1 MWWKYILWYVFVVLT
16 NVEAI
21 SYTVTLSSSHGVD
34 NETCCQNSNLP
45 CNKLELALK
54 CVHQQVPGTTYL
66 TMLISE
72 GHYVLTIQSLSTFV
86 NWPLGI
92 TIKGTVPLNNE
103 SQVIIT
109 CEAGAGLTFI
119 RTNNVSLQNIQLSRC
134 GKIQNST
141 SREFTGIDK
150 FLNISVAV
158 YFLLCKDVTIISTT
172 VSESDGTGVV
182 MYNTVGSV
190 TILNSH
196 FRNNS
201 MLDDTQQGGGGL
213 YIEFGY
219 CLPGDSSCIE
229 NGPNVPP
236 AYTSGARYYIAECYF
251 EYNVANVAKSGD
263 DSTFILPQK
272 SNHLA
277 FGRGGGLSVFFKG
290 VTSNC
295 SVIVNDSSFYYNR
308 ALWGGGIFIEYL
320 DNSSSNQFYV
330 YNTVL
335 DSNYL
340 FHQHA
345 LKRGTGGGGSRVG
358 FLYFNDTHAY
368 SNSVL
373 FENCSF
379 INNSAYFGGGL
390 SFFTAREPETST
402 PSNSLVFTGCQW
414 ISNVARAGSAVD
426 LSVWHP
432 STHGALT
439 QVYFETCKF
448 ENNSGKYTSMSG
460 KLLGIGAMYLD
471 SIPVTISGNTT
482 FYNNTHS
489 ALAAVNTG
497 IYFDTSSSTS
507 FVCNSGHS
515 GGAISLMG
523 FAFIKVHK
531 FSSLIFINNSASL
544 YGGAIFGQ
552 SIGQHDLIS
561 SHNCFIRYYDIVT
574 VPENWICEFY
584 FEGNVAN
591 GRPNSIYA
599 TSLLPCLW
607 GTVYGSVEA
616 NASKVFCWNSTV
628 WRYSSGS
635 CKSEVQISPAKF
647 KSTNPAKLIVYPGM
661 DYTLPV
667 VVLDDRLEDV
677 TNTTVFS
684 ATSQS
689 SDLQIDGS
697 SEYISNRKIRL
708 HGIPNKTGSL
718 ALNTIEPRIAQT
730 EILVDILQCP
740 LGMIEEK
747 DNNSNLVVC
756 KCGGNF
762 GGLVHCNSY
771 TFNTSIQ
778 SGYWIGSY
786 TPKGSNHSTTVVG
799 ACPYCSK
806 PLDLYTYNSNSSYQD
821 RDLCDSIDRQG
832 RLCGKCK
839 SGYCPSNNV
848 FGFTCANCST
858 IPPIPSWILFV
869 LRDLGLIVLC
879 FIIFFLFDIRF
890 VSARAN
896 ALVFFAQV
904 VPVAF
909 TIDAAGSLQVFKN
922 SKTQDVLSVLYTV
935 PLNLFNL
942 DFQWFSIC
950 LGREMSSLTY
960 ISLGYV
966 SAIFPLL
973 LIAIVLGVST
983 LWDFNVKFCLEP
995 LWQCVKYFQQE
1006 IKTQTILVHI
1016 FATFLQLSYTKFTLV
1031 SFNLL
1036 NRVPLHD
1043 DAGNLIGPLVVY
1055 YDGTLYYLQGDH
1067 VAYSVIAGVVMVIFV
1082 ILPPIILFDPINNF
1096 KLKKVLYLMKECMQ
1110 KLIDRIKRTP
1120 NREERTANRDP
1131 RRANREERTAN
1142 RDPRRANREE
1152 QTANQD
1158 PRRANRVEQTAN
1170 RPERIVNGEER
1181 TALLQEEE
1189 GGNIQ
1194 HQAADQKKCIQ
1205 LNCFTALFNAFTG
1218 EFKDGKNDDGTTNE
1232 AESDMRWF
1240 SGLYFVLRVAVFAVY
1255 AVGSNWFIQNV
1266 IQQFICV
1273 FAIVMFAILR
1283 PYKKDFYNNVDAFM
1297 FSVLVVLNTFTMC
1310 NIFLNETK
1318 GAPSQLV
1325 FIFQLLVIFVY
1336 IGFSTVFIMGRWI
1349 RKRKKGNANPQ
1360 RNEEADL
1367 RNNGNRNAYGAAS
1380 DEDRSIAMT
1389 I

>member
-1 MWWKYILWYVFVVLT
+1 MWWKYILCIGTVYTILFLT

-21 SYTVTLSSSHGVD
+21 SYTVTVSSSHGV
-34 NETCCQNSNLP
+34 NNTTCCQNSNLP
-45 CNKLELALK
+45 CVSLELALS
-54 CVHQQVPGTTYL
+54 CVNKQVPSTTFL
-66 TMLISE
+66 TMLIY
-72 GHYVLTIQSLSTFV
+72 GGDYVLTNQSLSTFV
-86 NWPLGI
+86 DWQLGI
-92 TIKGTVPLNNE
+92 AIKDAEPLNNE
-103 SQVIIT
+103 SRVVIT

-119 RTNNVSLQNIQLSRC
+119 RANNVSLQNIQLSRC

-141 SREFTGIDK
+141 SIDFTAVDK
-150 FLNISVAV
+150 FLNVSVAM
-158 YFLLCKDVTIISTT
+158 YFLLCKDVSIISTT
-172 VSESDGTGVV
+172 VSESNGTGVI

-201 MLDDTQQGGGGL
+201 MLNISQQGGGGL

-219 CLPGDSSCIE
+219 CFPGNSSCFE
-229 NGPNVPP
+229 NGPNVPL
-236 AYTSGARYYIAECYF
+236 AYTSGARYYIAQCSF
-251 EYNVANVAKSGD
+251 EYNVANVDKSAD
-263 DSTFILPQK
+263 ESTFILSQK
-272 SNHLA
+272 SKHLA

-290 VTSNC
+290 LTRNSTVT
-295 SVIVNDSSFYYNR
+295 VNESSFYYNH
-308 ALWGGGIFIEYL
+308 ALWGGGIFIECL
-320 DNSSSNQFYV
+320 DNSSSNQFHV
-330 YNTVL
+330 HNTIL

-340 FHQHA
+340 FHQHT

-358 FLYFNDTHAY
+358 FLYFNDTHAFN
-368 SNSVL
+368 NSVL

-379 INNSAYFGGGL
+379 VKNSAYFGGGL
-390 SFFTAREPETST
+390 SFYTARELETSS
-402 PSNSLVFTGCQW
+402 PSNSLVFTRCQW

-448 ENNSGKYTSMSG
+448 ENNLGNYTSMSG

-471 SIPVTISGNTT
+471 SIPITISGDTT
-482 FYNNTHS
+482 FHNNTHS

-497 IYFDTSSSTS
+497 IYFDTNSSTS
-507 FVCNSGHS
+507 FVGNSGHS

-531 FSSLIFINNSASL
+531 FSSLLFINNSASIH
-544 YGGAIFGQ
+544 GGAIFGQ

-561 SHNCFIRYYDIVT
+561 SHNCFIRYYDIIVL
-574 VPENWICEFY
+574 PEHWECEFY

-591 GRPNSIYA
+591 GKPNSIYA

-616 NASKVFCWNSTV
+616 NVSKVFCWNSTV
-628 WRYSSGS
+628 WNYSSGS
-635 CKSEVQISPAKF
+635 CAREIQISPAKF
-647 KSTNPAKLIVYPGM
+647 NDTKPAKLFVYPGM
-661 DYTLPV
+661 DYRLPV
-667 VVLDDRLEDV
+667 VVLDDRFEDV
-677 TNTTVFS
+677 TSTAVFS

-689 SDLQIDGS
+689 SSLQIDGS
-697 SEYISNRKIRL
+697 SEYISNRQIRL
-708 HGIPNKTGSL
+708 HGIPNSTGYL

-730 EILVDILQCP
+730 EILVDILPCP
-740 LGMIEEK
+740 PGMTGEK
-747 DNNSNLVVC
+747 DNDSNLVVC

-771 TFNTSIQ
+771 TFHTSIQ

-786 TPKGSNHSTTVVG
+786 TPKGSNNSTIVVG

-806 PLDLYTYNSNSSYQD
+806 PLNLYTYNNHLSNQS
-821 RDLCDSIDRQG
+821 RDLCDSINRHG
-832 RLCGKCK
+832 PLCGKCK
-839 SGYCPSNNV
+839 RGYCPSKNI

-858 IPPIPSWILFV
+858 IPPFLSWILFV
-869 LRDLGLIVLC
+869 FLDLGLIVILF
-879 FIIFFLFDIRF
+879 FIFLIGDIRF

-909 TIDAAGSLQVFKN
+909 TIDAAGSLQVFN
-922 SKTQDVLSVLYTV
+922 GKTQDALSALYTV

-966 SAIFPLL
+966 TAIFPLL
-973 LIAIVLGVST
+973 LIAIVFGVSK
-983 LWDFNVKFCLEP
+983 LWDINVKGCLEP
-995 LWQCVKYFQQE
+995 LWNCVRPFQQK
-1006 IKTQTILVHI
+1006 IKTQTSLPHL

-1036 NRVPLHD
+1036 NRVPMHND
-1043 DAGNLIGPLVVY
+1043 VGRSIGPGVVY
-1055 YDGTLYYLQGDH
+1055 YDGTLDYLQGDH
-1067 VAYSVIAGVVMVIFV
+1067 VKYFIIAVVVMVIFV
-1082 ILPPIILFDPINNF
+1082 ILPPMILFDPINNV
-1096 KLKKVLYLMKECMQ
+1096 KRVLYFMKKCMQ
-1110 KLIDRIKRTP
+1110 KLIDGIKQ
-1120 NREERTANRDP
+1120 TANRDG
-1131 RRANREERTAN
+1131 R
-1142 RDPRRANREE
+1142 
-1152 QTANQD
+1152 TANQD
-1158 PRRANRVEQTAN
+1158 PRRADREDEIAN
-1170 RPERIVNGEER
+1170 RQGRPANRTVNGEEQR
-1181 TALLQEEE
+1181 RALLQEVSNPVNGNVME
-1189 GGNIQ
+1189 GENIQ
-1194 HQAADQKKCIQ
+1194 HQAEDPKKCIR
-1205 LNCFTALFNAFTG
+1205 LHCFTALFNAFTK
-1218 EFKDGKNDDGTTNE
+1218 EFKGAKNDDGTTDE
-1232 AESDMRWF
+1232 TERDMRWF
-1240 SGLYFVLRVAVFAVY
+1240 SGLYFGLRFAVFAVY

-1318 GAPSQLV
+1318 DAPSKLV
-1325 FIFQLLVIFVY
+1325 FILQLLVIFVY
-1336 IGFSTVFIMGRWI
+1336 IGFSTVFIIWRWR
-1349 RKRKKGNANPQ
+1349 RKRKHKGNVV
-1360 RNEEADL
+1360 ADL
-1367 RNNGNRNAYGAAS
+1367 QDQQHNERANLLNNPRPGDRNAYGAATPHS
-1380 DEDRSIAMT
+1380 DDDRSIT
-1389 I
+1389 HSTV